1 MQGIFGFKAEV
12 LCNGSFHQHPDLGWI
27 FRRSASA
34 ATLCCHQTLRRITIP
49 SLTQHSNLGFILLST
64 KMLQ

>member
-12 LCNGSFHQHPDLGWI
+12 LCNGSFHHHPDLGWI
-27 FRRSASA
+27 FRRSASD